1 MDLKELRKEIDAVD
15 QELVA
20 LFERRMEIS
29 EKFAAFKKE
38 NGIPVRDEAREKEKI
53 RQVQDLTHTP
63 FNREH
68 IAELYNLLI
77 SLSRKRQ
84 EELVKKS

>member
-53 RQVQDLTHTP
+53 RQVQDLTHTA
-63 FNREH
+63 FNRQH
-68 IAELYNLLI
+68 IEELYTLLI
-77 SLSRKRQ
+77 SLSRKLQ

>member
-38 NGIPVRDEAREKEKI
+38 KGIPVRDEAREKEKI
-53 RQVQDLTHTP
+53 RQVQDMTHTA
-63 FNREH
+63 FCRQH
-68 IAELYNLLI
+68 IEELYNLLI